1 MSGAEAK
8 PEGPEK
14 GLASDDDVIL
24 GAAPDPDMEAAMSQV
39 LAPVVARATN
49 GAVESDV
56 IEVSSAG
63 EARTSVAATRATPE
77 PIVPEQP
84 PVSSEDMKPPIET
97 PLAQVSPSDRP
108 TSRRAQPDSVVSE
121 AEPTAEPPAEPS
133 TEPSAEPAPPP
144 EVPHTERPERTPE
157 LPVVGSSPFDSP
169 PQEGQLDT
177 TPSQDGPVEEP
188 PAGPTSVELQS
199 AEPPEPTPEPPPVT
213 AARASELAVM
223 AEPSA
228 GNRVYD
234 HLVEGDDDVIGLI
247 TYSLYE
253 KDRRDWL
260 QHWQRQHGADPTADQ
275 FEAFV
280 EAQLTFSQRDRY
292 RSAARQVLDAYASVA
307 VDLEKPVIIRDGIA
321 GRVEDAAKRVEG
333 SGRWWRQLPAAVVGG
348 IAAALVIAGII
359 AILVAA
365 GVDIAGYLGFEQTGA
380 ADGLS

>member
-1 MSGAEAK
+1 M
-8 PEGPEK
+8 
-14 GLASDDDVIL
+14 V
-24 GAAPDPDMEAAMSQV
+24 
-39 LAPVVARATN
+39 
-49 GAVESDV
+49 
-56 IEVSSAG
+56 
-63 EARTSVAATRATPE
+63 
-77 PIVPEQP
+77 
-84 PVSSEDMKPPIET
+84 
-97 PLAQVSPSDRP
+97 
-108 TSRRAQPDSVVSE
+108 
-121 AEPTAEPPAEPS
+121 
-133 TEPSAEPAPPP
+133 
-144 EVPHTERPERTPE
+144 
-157 LPVVGSSPFDSP
+157 
-169 PQEGQLDT
+169 
-177 TPSQDGPVEEP
+177 
-188 PAGPTSVELQS
+188 
-199 AEPPEPTPEPPPVT
+199 
-213 AARASELAVM
+213 
-223 AEPSA
+223 EPSA

-275 FEAFV
+275 HEAFV

-348 IAAALVIAGII
+348 IAAALVIAGIV

-365 GVDIAGYLGFEQTGA
+365 GVDIAGYLGFEQAGA

>member
-1 MSGAEAK
+1 MSDTEAK
-8 PEGPEK
+8 PEDPDK
-14 GLASDDDVIL
+14 GLPKDDDVIL
-24 GAAPDPDMEAAMSQV
+24 GVAPDADMEAAMSQA

-49 GAVESDV
+49 GTAESGV
-56 IEVSSAG
+56 IEVTSAG
-63 EARTSVAATRATPE
+63 EARTPVAAAPEVPE
-77 PIVPEQP
+77 PTIPASAPVAAESMNP
-84 PVSSEDMKPPIET
+84 PD
-97 PLAQVSPSDRP
+97 VSPVTEP
-108 TSRRAQPDSVVSE
+108 GAPDSSPRQPRSDSAARKKHTE
-121 AEPTAEPPAEPS
+121 AEPL
-133 TEPSAEPAPPP
+133 
-144 EVPHTERPERTPE
+144 ERTPE
-157 LPVVGSSPFDSP
+157 LPVVGSSPFDGISSQGRSDP
-169 PQEGQLDT
+169 TANPMDT
-177 TPSQDGPVEEP
+177 AEEP
-188 PAGPTSVELQS
+188 PAEPAPPPEVKS
-199 AEPPEPTPEPPPVT
+199 AEPPEPTPDPPPVA
-213 AARASELAVM
+213 AARASEFAVM
-223 AEPSA
+223 VEPSA

-275 FEAFV
+275 HEAFV

-348 IAAALVIAGII
+348 IAAALVIAGIV

-365 GVDIAGYLGFEQTGA
+365 GVDIAGYLGFEQAGA